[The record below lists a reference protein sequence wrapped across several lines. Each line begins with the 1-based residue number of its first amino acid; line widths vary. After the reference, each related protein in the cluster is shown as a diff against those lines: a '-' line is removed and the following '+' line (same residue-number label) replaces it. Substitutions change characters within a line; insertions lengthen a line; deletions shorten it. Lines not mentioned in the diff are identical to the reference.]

1 MISQAPCQYHLLDT
15 GQDKRGVIKVSGQ
28 VFWVNTCLF
37 QIGGCFY
44 SLKADPEIIPG
55 VFGICL
61 IEYLCAREDDKE
73 IPAGEIVCPVSCHK
87 TSFSATDKVNDIKLS
102 LSGTKE
108 MAGQAVL
115 NSAGGQE
122 NIYCIILQMIQ
133 TLESYDID
141 EIFFRFGFPG
151 ECCLWW
157 DFSGRFLFLGW
168 EFLIVMRHDRS
179 SSEIR
184 S

>member
-1 MISQAPCQYHLLDT
+1 
-15 GQDKRGVIKVSGQ
+15 
-28 VFWVNTCLF
+28 
-37 QIGGCFY
+37 
-44 SLKADPEIIPG
+44 
-55 VFGICL
+55 
-61 IEYLCAREDDKE
+61 
-73 IPAGEIVCPVSCHK
+73 
-87 TSFSATDKVNDIKLS
+87 
-102 LSGTKE
+102 